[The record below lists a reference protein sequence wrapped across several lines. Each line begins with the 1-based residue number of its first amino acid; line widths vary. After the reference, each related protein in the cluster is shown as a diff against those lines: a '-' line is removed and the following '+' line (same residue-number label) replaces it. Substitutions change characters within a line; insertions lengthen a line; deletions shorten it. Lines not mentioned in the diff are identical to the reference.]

1 MLSLQSW
8 LGLVHRRL
16 ISSRPAPR
24 RTVRQ
29 FSPVAGIERLEQ
41 RQLLSATSAVDE
53 ATVEVQEPDVQW
65 NPEIAVC
72 PGPDLS
78 LLNSADDSPEESANE
93 ELTFVTM
100 DGTVE
105 EGTVEDGTVED
116 GTVEDGGDAAVCY
129 FVTTSVDESVAVP
142 EDSVETE
149 TVEIL
154 TLEDGSEAVQRN
166 INEVPEEVADPTVIF
181 TMVPIGGESD
191 DGPVDEVVSDDN
203 EPTVEDGNVIYYM
216 SATGVEGDP
225 VDSRELPGE
234 VCAPVDFERVNDPG
248 IVCQTNTDDSGTEST
263 DETLVAAGLDSLS
276 LAASGEADENG
287 GEEVDPTVV
296 AALLKDATP
305 GNLSVDSTGQDD
317 SAGAAES
324 FTVTQSTTTTTE
336 QEAVET
342 LFAGLGEDWDLS
354 TAA

>member
-8 LGLVHRRL
+8 LVLVHRRL

-105 EGTVEDGTVED
+105 D

-191 DGPVDEVVSDDN
+191 DGPVDEVVSDAN

-234 VCAPVDFERVNDPG
+234 ICAPVDFERVDDPV
-248 IVCQTNTDDSGTEST
+248 IVTFGGETNADDSGSEST
-263 DETLVAAGLDSLS
+263 NSTLAAAAGLDSLS

-317 SAGAAES
+317 SAGTVES
-324 FTVTQSTTTTTE
+324 ITVTQSDTTTTE
-336 QEAVET
+336 DEAVET